1 MRRGRSLGAGAR
13 HLAGKM
19 TKLHRIATIIIL
31 LSGSKF
37 LLAADGPV
45 STQSSQRL
53 HERAQLRNGFSLIHD
68 HREVKGTVTR
78 LYMSAS
84 DENFVDIPTDQ
95 ITAIEKLEPDEEA
108 MLVPPAPLSAP
119 PAAQNTNQNT
129 KTLHE
134 IVQEVARRHNID
146 ADFLESVIAAESGGN
161 ARAVSRKGAQGLMQL
176 MPDTASKLGVKNSFD
191 PEANVEAGTRYL
203 LDLLALY
210 HNDVAKALAAYN
222 AGPLRIQ
229 QYHGVP
235 PYRETRAYIRRIIN
249 DFNRKKDN
257 ATRKPA
263 PARTASTA
271 AAPTGE

>member
-1 MRRGRSLGAGAR
+1 
-13 HLAGKM
+13 M
-19 TKLHRIATIIIL
+19 TRFHRIAAIIFL
-31 LSGSKF
+31 LSGS
-37 LLAADGPV
+37 LLAGDSPA
-45 STQSSQRL
+45 STQTAQRL
-53 HERAQLRNGFSLIHD
+53 HERATLRNGFSLIHD

-84 DENFVDIPTDQ
+84 DDNFVDVPTDQ
-95 ITAIEKLEPDEEA
+95 ITAIEKLEPEEEA
-108 MLVPPAPLSAP
+108 MLVPQP
-119 PAAQNTNQNT
+119 PAAASPALTAST

-161 ARAVSRKGAQGLMQL
+161 VKAVSRKGAQGLMQL

-210 HNDVAKALAAYN
+210 HNDVAKALGAYN

-235 PYRETRAYIRRIIN
+235 PYRETRAYVRRIIN
-249 DFNRKKDN
+249 DFNRKKDT
-257 ATRKPA
+257 AVRKPT

-271 AAPTGE
+271 PAPTGE

>member
-1 MRRGRSLGAGAR
+1 M
-13 HLAGKM
+13 K
-19 TKLHRIATIIIL
+19 KFHRIVNIIIL

-37 LLAADGPV
+37 LLAADGP
-45 STQSSQRL
+45 SSAQSAQRL
-53 HERAQLRNGFSLIHD
+53 HERALLRNGFSLIHD
-68 HREVKGTVTR
+68 HREVKETVTR

-84 DENFVDIPTDQ
+84 GENFVDVPTDQ
-95 ITAIEKLEPDEEA
+95 ITAIEKLEPEEEA
-108 MLVPPAPLSAP
+108 LLTPPAPVTAP
-119 PAAQNTNQNT
+119 PALQNK

-161 ARAVSRKGAQGLMQL
+161 TRAVSRKGAQGLMQL

-235 PYRETRAYIRRIIN
+235 PYRETRAYVRRIIN

-257 ATRKPA
+257 AVRKPT
-263 PARTASTA
+263 PTRTAASAT
-271 AAPTGE
+271 APTGE

>member
-1 MRRGRSLGAGAR
+1 M
-13 HLAGKM
+13 K
-19 TKLHRIATIIIL
+19 KFHRIVKIIIL

-37 LLAADGPV
+37 LLAADGPAPSQV
-45 STQSSQRL
+45 SQRL
-53 HERAQLRNGFSLIHD
+53 HERAVLRNGFSLIHD
-68 HREVKGTVTR
+68 HRAVQGTVTR

-84 DENFVDIPTDQ
+84 DENFVDVPSDQ
-95 ITAIEKLEPDEEA
+95 ITAIERLEPEEEA
-108 MLVPPAPLSAP
+108 LLTPPAPVPAP
-119 PAAQNTNQNT
+119 ASFQST

-134 IVQEVARRHNID
+134 IVQQVARRHNID
-146 ADFLESVIAAESGGN
+146 ADFLESVVAAESGGN
-161 ARAVSRKGAQGLMQL
+161 TKAVSRKGAQGLMQL

-235 PYRETRAYIRRIIN
+235 PYRETRAYVRRIIN
-249 DFNRKKDN
+249 DFNRKKDT
-257 ATRKPA
+257 AVRKPT
-263 PARTASTA
+263 PTRTASA
-271 AAPTGE
+271 APAPTGE

>member
-1 MRRGRSLGAGAR
+1 
-13 HLAGKM
+13 M
-19 TKLHRIATIIIL
+19 TKFHGIATFIFL
-31 LSGSKF
+31 LSGS
-37 LLAADGPV
+37 LLAADGPA
-45 STQSSQRL
+45 SNQTAQRL
-53 HERAQLRNGFSLIHD
+53 HERAVLRNGFSLIHD
-68 HREVKGTVTR
+68 HREVKGNVTR
-78 LYMSAS
+78 LYMSAT

-95 ITAIEKLEPDEEA
+95 ITGIEKLEPEEEA
-108 MLVPPAPLSAP
+108 MLAP
-119 PAAQNTNQNT
+119 PPPITRTAATPTT

-161 ARAVSRKGAQGLMQL
+161 VKAVSRKGAQGLMQL

-191 PEANVEAGTRYL
+191 AEANVEAGTRYL

-235 PYRETRAYIRRIIN
+235 PYRETRAYVRRIIN
-249 DFNRKKDN
+249 DFNRKKD
-257 ATRKPA
+257 TSVRKPT
-263 PARTASTA
+263 PARTASA
-271 AAPTGE
+271 ANAPTGD

>member
-1 MRRGRSLGAGAR
+1 
-13 HLAGKM
+13 M
-19 TKLHRIATIIIL
+19 TIFYRVATIILL
-31 LSGSKF
+31 LSGS
-37 LLAADGPV
+37 LLAGDGPAA
-45 STQSSQRL
+45 SQVPQKL
-53 HERAQLRNGFSLIHD
+53 HERALLRNGFSLIHD

-84 DENFVDIPTDQ
+84 DENFVDVPTDQ
-95 ITAIEKLEPDEEA
+95 IAGIEKLEPEEEA
-108 MLVPPAPLSAP
+108 MLVPQAPVAPQPAT
-119 PAAQNTNQNT
+119 AASTR
-129 KTLHE
+129 TLHE

-161 ARAVSRKGAQGLMQL
+161 VKAVSRKGAQGLMQL
-176 MPDTASKLGVKNSFD
+176 MPGTASQLGVKNSFD

-235 PYRETRAYIRRIIN
+235 PYRETRAYVRRIIN
-249 DFNRKKDN
+249 DFNRKKDG
-257 ATRKPA
+257 AVRKPT
-263 PARTASTA
+263 PARTASAST
-271 AAPTGE
+271 APTGE

>member
-1 MRRGRSLGAGAR
+1 
-13 HLAGKM
+13 M
-19 TKLHRIATIIIL
+19 TKFHRIAKIIIIL
-31 LSGSKF
+31 SACQF
-37 LLAADGPV
+37 LLAADGPAP
-45 STQSSQRL
+45 SQPSQRL
-53 HERAQLRNGFSLIHD
+53 HERALLRNGFSLIHD
-68 HREVKGTVTR
+68 HREIKGTVTR
-78 LYMSAS
+78 LYISAS
-84 DENFVDIPTDQ
+84 DENFVDVPTDQ
-95 ITAIEKLEPDEEA
+95 ITAIEKLEPEEEA
-108 MLVPPAPLSAP
+108 MLVPPAPIAP
-119 PAAQNTNQNT
+119 PAVTPGT

-161 ARAVSRKGAQGLMQL
+161 TKAVSRKGAQGLMQL
-176 MPDTASKLGVKNSFD
+176 MPDTASQLGVKNSFD

-235 PYRETRAYIRRIIN
+235 PYRETRAYVRRIIN

-257 ATRKPA
+257 AIRKPT
-263 PARTASTA
+263 PARTASSA
-271 AAPTGE
+271 PAPTGE

>member
-1 MRRGRSLGAGAR
+1 M
-13 HLAGKM
+13 K
-19 TKLHRIATIIIL
+19 KFHRIATIIIL

-37 LLAADGPV
+37 VLAADGPA
-45 STQSSQRL
+45 STQSAERL

-84 DENFVDIPTDQ
+84 DENFVDVPTDQ
-95 ITAIEKLEPDEEA
+95 ITSIERLEPEEEA
-108 MLVPPAPLSAP
+108 MLMPPAAVSAP
-119 PAAQNTNQNT
+119 PALQNT

-146 ADFLESVIAAESGGN
+146 ADFLESVIAAESGGD

-235 PYRETRAYIRRIIN
+235 PYRETRAYVRRIIN

-257 ATRKPA
+257 ATRRPA

-271 AAPTGE
+271 AAPTSE

>member
-1 MRRGRSLGAGAR
+1 M
-13 HLAGKM
+13 K
-19 TKLHRIATIIIL
+19 KFHRIAQIIIL

-37 LLAADGPV
+37 LLAGDGPG
-45 STQSSQRL
+45 SSQPSQRL
-53 HERAQLRNGFSLIHD
+53 HERALLRNGFSLIHD

-78 LYMSAS
+78 LYVSPS
-84 DENFVDIPTDQ
+84 DENYVDVPTDQ
-95 ITAIEKLEPDEEA
+95 ITGIEKLEPEEEA
-108 MLVPPAPLSAP
+108 MLTPPAPVSP
-119 PAAQNTNQNT
+119 PPSLQNM

-161 ARAVSRKGAQGLMQL
+161 AKAVSRKGAQGLMQL

-203 LDLLALY
+203 LDLFALY

-235 PYRETRAYIRRIIN
+235 PYRETRAYVRRIIN

-257 ATRKPA
+257 AVRKPT

-271 AAPTGE
+271 PAPTGE